1 MSHVAVVGAGI
12 AGLTA
17 AYSAVQAG
25 HRVTVLEAANRP
37 GGAVQP
43 LGFNL
48 PEGQLVVD
56 AGAEAYASRSQLL
69 AQLVEDLGLADQ
81 LVRPNPAGSW
91 LYLPEI
97 GAVPAPKLGMWGIP
111 ADPHAPEVVAA
122 LGAEHAARA
131 AQDFELPMHF
141 WEAKRAAGQTITI
154 GELVT
159 DRFGPAVL
167 ERLVAPVVAGVHSAH
182 PDDVN
187 VDKVAPGLVDKAIQ
201 LGSVA
206 KAVSDMR
213 SAAPPG
219 AAVQTLRGG
228 MQRLATALADY
239 VQAHGELRCNTAVA
253 ELDTTAKTLVTGHG
267 ERIRADHIVL
277 AVSAPAAHDLLSET
291 IQLPKRP
298 QFGAGVGLVTMI
310 LDAPALD
317 DHPRGT
323 GMLVSPAVTQVQ
335 AKAATHVTAKW
346 QWAQQAA
353 GSQAPHRH
361 VLRLSYGRTTDPIGG
376 SAAGHDTPDAQLVE
390 YALADAATMFGL
402 ESEDLTQRLMA
413 TRVVRWR
420 EPMPLITADNS
431 AAITAIENA
440 IRATDWLHVTGA
452 WFAGTGLAAITQHAS
467 AIPIYQLQ

>member
-1 MSHVAVVGAGI
+1 MSHVVVVGAGI

-17 AYSAVQAG
+17 AYSAVKAG
-25 HRVTVLEAANRP
+25 HRVTVLEASSRA

-43 LGFNL
+43 LRFSL
-48 PEGQLVVD
+48 PEGELVVD
-56 AGAEAYASRSQLL
+56 AGAEAYASRSDLIGQM
-69 AQLVEDLGLADQ
+69 VEDLGLADQ

-111 ADPHAPEVVAA
+111 ANPQAAEVVAA

-131 AQDFELPMHF
+131 AQDFELPMHT
-141 WEAKRAAGQTITI
+141 WAAKRAAGQTITI

-182 PDDVN
+182 PNDVN
-187 VDKVAPGLVDKAIQ
+187 IEKVAPGLIDKAIQ

-206 KAVSDMR
+206 KAVSDLR
-213 SAAPPG
+213 SSAPPG
-219 AAVQTLRGG
+219 AAVQTLCGG
-228 MQRLATALADY
+228 MQRLVTALVDY
-239 VQAHGELRCNTAVA
+239 VQAHGDLRCNTAVA
-253 ELDTTAKTLVTGHG
+253 ALEATAKTLVTQHG
-267 ERIRADHIVL
+267 ERIHADHIVL
-277 AVSAPAAHDLLSET
+277 AVNAPRVHDLLSGI

-298 QFGAGVGLVTMI
+298 QLGAGVGLVMMV

-317 DHPRGT
+317 EYPRGT
-323 GMLVSPAVTQVQ
+323 GMLVSPAVTQIQ

-353 GSQAPHRH
+353 EAQAPHRH

-376 SAAGHDTPDAQLVE
+376 TAVGHDTPDARLVD
-390 YALADAATMFGL
+390 YALNDAAAMFGL
-402 ESEDLTQRLMA
+402 APEDLTQQLKA
-413 TRVVRWR
+413 TGVVRWR
-420 EPMPLITADNS
+420 EPMPLITADNT
-431 AAITAIENA
+431 AAITAIEDA
-440 IRATDWLHVTGA
+440 AQATDWLDVTGA

-467 AIPIYQLQ
+467 SIPIHQLQ